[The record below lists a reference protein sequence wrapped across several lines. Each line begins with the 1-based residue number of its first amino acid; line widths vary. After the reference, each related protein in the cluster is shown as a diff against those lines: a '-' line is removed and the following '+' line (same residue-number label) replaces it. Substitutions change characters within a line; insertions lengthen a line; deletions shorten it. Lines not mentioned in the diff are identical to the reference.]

1 MKTTREKTTKA
12 GYSGNLKKF
21 AIGQK
26 EMDWHLKEYG
36 HLPTECGAKD
46 PMLGCPWENKT
57 TREEELRMTLGNF
70 ATCRDS
76 IGEDEEEF
84 DARIGMAFGG
94 RDKSKK
100 QIDDLTDRAV
110 SDIKHLLEKE
120 REGVVEETKKAVTK
134 ERLRVKQAVIL
145 DILHGVIKKNM
156 PSYEGVWA
164 KMWSEICAVGRKQY
178 RNTLKNSK
186 EEK

>member
-120 REGVVEETKKAVTK
+120 REGVVK
-134 ERLRVKQAVIL
+134 
-145 DILHGVIKKNM
+145 VIKRHRPVFIKDNIVSLM
-156 PSYEGVWA
+156 SVDNDMRVRQVLRIEILEELGVDCT
-164 KMWSEICAVGRKQY
+164 KMRA
-178 RNTLKNSK
+178 TLKNSK

>member
-1 MKTTREKTTKA
+1 MT
-12 GYSGNLKKF
+12 
-21 AIGQK
+21 
-26 EMDWHLKEYG
+26 
-36 HLPTECGAKD
+36 
-46 PMLGCPWENKT
+46 KT

-120 REGVVEETKKAVTK
+120 REAGREEILSLARGMSDEKGLKTS
-134 ERLRVKQAVIL
+134 EEILRFEKIL
-145 DILHGVIKKNM
+145 
-156 PSYEGVWA
+156 
-164 KMWSEICAVGRKQY
+164 
-178 RNTLKNSK
+178 
-186 EEK
+186 